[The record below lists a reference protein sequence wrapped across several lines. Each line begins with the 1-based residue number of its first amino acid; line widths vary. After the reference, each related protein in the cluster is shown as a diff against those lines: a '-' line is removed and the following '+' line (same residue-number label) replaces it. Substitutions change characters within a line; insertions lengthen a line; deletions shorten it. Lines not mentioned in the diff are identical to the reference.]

1 MDLNTGLVFALSRV
15 QGFLI
20 WLVPSR
26 DPGLGHVILRQQSL
40 RGGGGEHTIWP
51 CGPQAHLCLGL
62 FLVKAD
68 VR

>member
-26 DPGLGHVILRQQSL
+26 DPGLGHVFLRKQSL
-40 RGGGGEHTIWP
+40 RGKAYDLALSAPGSP
-51 CGPQAHLCLGL
+51 LPMVF
-62 FLVKAD
+62 FLVKVAI
-68 VR
+68 R